1 MFRYNK
7 NGVIAKKIF
16 RYDKNGV
23 IAKKYL
29 GMIKME

>member
-1 MFRYNK
+1 MFRYEK

>member
-16 RYDKNGV
+16 SYDKNGV